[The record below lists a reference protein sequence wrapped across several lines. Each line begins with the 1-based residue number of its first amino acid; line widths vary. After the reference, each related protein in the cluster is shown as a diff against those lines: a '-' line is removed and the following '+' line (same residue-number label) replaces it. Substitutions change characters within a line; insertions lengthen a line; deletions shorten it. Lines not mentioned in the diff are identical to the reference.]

1 MYNKRNRFK
10 VHSTV
15 SSITSAIAR
24 IINPVNTIRMQK
36 TLDLEGVD
44 TKLKPHI
51 NDIMP
56 FVEERLDEEERQRN
70 IRIARQWAKS
80 GVVLNPGLFDGADY
94 GFEDEEDYFA
104 YLRNHKKLQKKN
116 KKESKRGSRGRGKNK
131 RNDGYSYGLDYGTVD
146 PDDFWEHRRALYGDD
161 FEDDE
166 DNDEK
171 RYKHIYF
178 YPDINDEGNVK
189 EFYSL
194 SDFNDFCGK
203 NNYLVGSVDF
213 ENLKNWGVI
222 HCCLDPVDLE
232 YGDNTVITDNSYGG
246 LYWTVEPD
254 LSKSGKAS

>member
-24 IINPVNTIRMQK
+24 FINPVNTIRMQK
-36 TLDLEGVD
+36 TLDLDGVD
-44 TKLKPHI
+44 IKSKPHI

-56 FVEERLDEEERQRN
+56 AIEERLEEEERQRS
-70 IRIARQWAKS
+70 IRIAQQWAKS
-80 GVVLNPGLFDGADY
+80 GVILNPGLFDGCDY
-94 GFEDEEDYFA
+94 GFEDEEEYFA

-116 KKESKRGSRGRGKNK
+116 KKESKRGSRGGKGK
-131 RNDGYSYGLDYGTVD
+131 KKYDYNTVN
-146 PDDFWEHRRALYGDD
+146 PDDFWEHRRALYGED

-166 DNDEK
+166 DDDEK

-178 YPDINDEGNVK
+178 YPDIKDEMTVK

-194 SDFNDFCGK
+194 SEFHNFCTK
-203 NNYLVGSVDF
+203 HNYTVGSLDF

-232 YGDNTVITDNSYGG
+232 YGDSNIITDTSYGG

-254 LSKSGKAS
+254 LSKSVKTS

>member
-1 MYNKRNRFK
+1 MSNKRNRFK

-15 SSITSAIAR
+15 SSIASAIAR
-24 IINPVNTIRMQK
+24 FINPVDTIRMQK

-44 TKLKPHI
+44 IKLKPHI

-56 FVEERLDEEERQRN
+56 AVEERLDEEERQRS

-80 GVVLNPGLFDGADY
+80 GVILNPGLFDGADY
-94 GFEDEEDYFA
+94 GFEDEDEYFA

-146 PDDFWEHRRALYGDD
+146 HDEFWEQRRALYGDD
-161 FEDDE
+161 FEDGN
-166 DNDEK
+166 NDEN

-178 YPDINDEGNVK
+178 YPDIKDELTVR
-189 EFYSL
+189 EFHSL
-194 SDFNDFCGK
+194 AEFNEFCGE

-232 YGDNTVITDNSYGG
+232 YGDNTVITDTSYGG
-246 LYWTVEPD
+246 LFWTVEPD
-254 LSKSGKAS
+254 LSKSKKTS

>member
-1 MYNKRNRFK
+1 MSNKRNRFK

-15 SSITSAIAR
+15 SSIASAIAR
-24 IINPVNTIRMQK
+24 FINPVDTIRMQK

-44 TKLKPHI
+44 VKLKPHI

-56 FVEERLDEEERQRN
+56 AVEERLDEEERQRS

-80 GVVLNPGLFDGADY
+80 GVILNPGLFDGADY

-104 YLRNHKKLQKKN
+104 YLRNQKKLQKKN
-116 KKESKRGSRGRGKNK
+116 KKESKRGSRGGKK
-131 RNDGYSYGLDYGTVD
+131 KYNDGYSYGLDYGTVD
-146 PDDFWEHRRALYGDD
+146 HDEFWEQRRALYGDD
-161 FEDDE
+161 FESD
-166 DNDEK
+166 DNDS
-171 RYKHIYF
+171 KHIYF
-178 YPDINDEGNVK
+178 YPDINDELSVR

-194 SDFNDFCGK
+194 AEFNEFCGK

-232 YGDNTVITDNSYGG
+232 YGDNTVITDTSYGG

-254 LSKSGKAS
+254 LSKSVKTS

>member
-1 MYNKRNRFK
+1 
-10 VHSTV
+10 
-15 SSITSAIAR
+15 
-24 IINPVNTIRMQK
+24 MQK

-44 TKLKPHI
+44 IKLKPHI

-56 FVEERLDEEERQRN
+56 AVEERLDEEERQRN
-70 IRIARQWAKS
+70 IEIAKRWARS
-80 GVVLNPGLFDGADY
+80 GAILNPGLFDGADY

-104 YLRNHKKLQKKN
+104 YLRNQKKLQKKN

-146 PDDFWEHRRALYGDD
+146 PDDFWEHRRALYGED
-161 FEDDE
+161 FEDDN
-166 DNDEK
+166 NDEN

-178 YPDINDEGNVK
+178 YPDIEDELTVK

-194 SDFNDFCGK
+194 AEFNEFCGK

-232 YGDNTVITDNSYGG
+232 YGDNTVITDTSYGG

-254 LSKSGKAS
+254 LSKSVKTS

>member
-1 MYNKRNRFK
+1 MSNKRNRFK
-10 VHSTV
+10 VHDTV

-56 FVEERLDEEERQRN
+56 AIEERLEEEERQRN
-70 IRIARQWAKS
+70 IEMAKRWARS
-80 GVVLNPGLFDGADY
+80 GVILNPGLFDGSDY
-94 GFEDEEDYFA
+94 GFEDEDDYFA
-104 YLRNHKKLQKKN
+104 YLRNQKKLQKKN
-116 KKESKRGSRGRGKNK
+116 KKESKRGSRGGKHKK
-131 RNDGYSYGLDYGTVD
+131 RYDYDYGTVD

-166 DNDEK
+166 NDEN

-178 YPDINDEGNVK
+178 YPDIKDEGNVR

-194 SDFNDFCGK
+194 SDFNDFCAK
-203 NNYLVGSVDF
+203 HNYNVGAVDF

-232 YGDNTVITDNSYGG
+232 YGDNTVITDTSYGG

-254 LSKSGKAS
+254 LSKSVKAS

>member
-1 MYNKRNRFK
+1 MSNKRNRFK

-24 IINPVNTIRMQK
+24 FINPVNTIRMQK

-44 TKLKPHI
+44 IKLKPHI

-56 FVEERLDEEERQRN
+56 AVEERLDEEERQRN

-80 GVVLNPGLFDGADY
+80 GVVLNPGLFDGCDY

-104 YLRNHKKLQKKN
+104 YLRNQKKLQKKN
-116 KKESKRGSRGRGKNK
+116 KKENKRGSRGRGGKK
-131 RNDGYSYGLDYGTVD
+131 KYDYDDGTVD
-146 PDDFWEHRRALYGDD
+146 PDDFWKHRRALYGDD
-161 FEDDE
+161 FEDD
-166 DNDEK
+166 DDDEK
-171 RYKHIYF
+171 CYKRIYF
-178 YPDINDEGNVK
+178 YPDIADEGNVQ

-194 SDFNDFCGK
+194 ADFNDFCGK
-203 NNYLVGSVDF
+203 HNYNVGAVDF

-232 YGDNTVITDNSYGG
+232 YGDYTVITDNSYGG

-254 LSKSGKAS
+254 LSKSVKTS

>member
-1 MYNKRNRFK
+1 MSNKRNRFK

-15 SSITSAIAR
+15 SSIASAIAR
-24 IINPVNTIRMQK
+24 FINPVDTIRMQK

-44 TKLKPHI
+44 IKLKPHI

-56 FVEERLDEEERQRN
+56 AVEERLDEEERQRN

-80 GVVLNPGLFDGADY
+80 GVVLNPGLFDGSDY
-94 GFEDEEDYFA
+94 GFEDEEEYFA
-104 YLRNHKKLQKKN
+104 YLRNQKKLQKKN
-116 KKESKRGSRGRGKNK
+116 KKESKRGSRGRGGRKK
-131 RNDGYSYGLDYGTVD
+131 YDYDYGTVD
-146 PDDFWEHRRALYGDD
+146 PDDFWEHRRALYGED
-161 FEDDE
+161 FEDDS
-166 DNDEK
+166 NDEN

-178 YPDINDEGNVK
+178 YPDIEDEMTVK

-194 SDFNDFCGK
+194 SDFNDFCVK
-203 NNYLVGSVDF
+203 HDYNVGAVDF

-254 LSKSGKAS
+254 LSKSDKAS

>member
-1 MYNKRNRFK
+1 MFNKRNRFK

-15 SSITSAIAR
+15 SSIASAIAR
-24 IINPVNTIRMQK
+24 FINPVDTIRMQK

-44 TKLKPHI
+44 IKLKPHI

-56 FVEERLDEEERQRN
+56 AVEERLDEEERQRN
-70 IRIARQWAKS
+70 IRIARQWANS

-104 YLRNHKKLQKKN
+104 YLRNYKKLQKKN
-116 KKESKRGSRGRGKNK
+116 KKDSKRGSRGHGGKK
-131 RNDGYSYGLDYGTVD
+131 KYNDGYSYGLDYGAVD

-161 FEDDE
+161 FEDDNND
-166 DNDEK
+166 DN

-178 YPDINDEGNVK
+178 YHDINDDGNVT
-189 EFYSL
+189 EFHSL
-194 SDFNDFCGK
+194 HDFDKYCSK
-203 NNYLVGSVDF
+203 NGYNIGCLDL
-213 ENLKNWGVI
+213 ENLKKWGVI

-232 YGDNTVITDNSYGG
+232 YGDKTVITDTSYGG

-254 LSKSGKAS
+254 LSKSVKTS

>member
-1 MYNKRNRFK
+1 MSNKRNRFK

-15 SSITSAIAR
+15 SSIASAIAR
-24 IINPVNTIRMQK
+24 FINPVDTIRMQK

-56 FVEERLDEEERQRN
+56 AIEERLEEEERQRS
-70 IRIARQWAKS
+70 IEMAKRWARS
-80 GVVLNPGLFDGADY
+80 GVILNPGLFDGADY
-94 GFEDEEDYFA
+94 GFEDEDDYFA

-116 KKESKRGSRGRGKNK
+116 KKESKRGSRGGKHKK
-131 RNDGYSYGLDYGTVD
+131 RYDYDYGIVD

-166 DNDEK
+166 NDEN

-178 YPDINDEGNVK
+178 YPDIKDEGNVR

-194 SDFNDFCGK
+194 SDFNDFCAK
-203 NNYLVGSVDF
+203 HNYNVGAVDF

-232 YGDNTVITDNSYGG
+232 YGDYTVITDNSYGG

-254 LSKSGKAS
+254 LSKSKKTS

>member
-1 MYNKRNRFK
+1 MSNKRNRFK

-15 SSITSAIAR
+15 SSIASAIAR
-24 IINPVNTIRMQK
+24 FINPVDTIRMQK

-56 FVEERLDEEERQRN
+56 AVEERLDEEERQRN
-70 IRIARQWAKS
+70 IRIAKQWAKG
-80 GVVLNPGLFDGADY
+80 GVVLNPGLFDGCDY
-94 GFEDEEDYFA
+94 GFEDEEEYFA
-104 YLRNHKKLQKKN
+104 YLRNQKKLQKKN

-161 FEDDE
+161 FEDDN
-166 DNDEK
+166 NDEN

-178 YPDINDEGNVK
+178 YPDIEDEMTVK

-194 SDFNDFCGK
+194 AEFNEFCGK
-203 NNYLVGSVDF
+203 HNYLVGSVDF

-232 YGDNTVITDNSYGG
+232 YGDNTVITDTSYGG

-254 LSKSGKAS
+254 LSKSVKTS

>member
-1 MYNKRNRFK
+1 MSNKRNRFK

-24 IINPVNTIRMQK
+24 FINPVDTIRMQK

-44 TKLKPHI
+44 VKLKPHI

-56 FVEERLDEEERQRN
+56 AVEERLDEEERQRN
-70 IRIARQWAKS
+70 IRIAKQWAKS
-80 GVVLNPGLFDGADY
+80 GAVLLNSGMFDGCDY
-94 GFEDEEDYFA
+94 GFEDEDDYFA
-104 YLRNHKKLQKKN
+104 YLRNQKKLQKKN
-116 KKESKRGSRGRGKNK
+116 KKESKRGSRGRGGKK
-131 RNDGYSYGLDYGTVD
+131 KYDYGAVD
-146 PDDFWEHRRALYGDD
+146 PDDFWENRRALYGDD
-161 FEDDE
+161 FEDDN
-166 DNDEK
+166 NDEN

-178 YPDINDEGNVK
+178 YPDINDEMTVK

-194 SDFNDFCGK
+194 AEFNEFCGK
-203 NNYLVGSVDF
+203 HNYLVGSVDF

-232 YGDNTVITDNSYGG
+232 YGDNTVITDTSYGG

-254 LSKSGKAS
+254 LSKSVKTS